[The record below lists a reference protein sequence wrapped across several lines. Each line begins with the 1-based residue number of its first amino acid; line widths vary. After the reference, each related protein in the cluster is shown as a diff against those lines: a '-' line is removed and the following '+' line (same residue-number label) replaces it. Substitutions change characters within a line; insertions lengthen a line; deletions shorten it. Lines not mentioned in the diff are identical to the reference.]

1 MRISFIGVL
10 AVIFAGFYAFFINP
24 GMADAETKIAL
35 IPFSLDAENPNQ
47 QIQTKIPSM
56 ISDSL
61 EQAGATV
68 LFSDTSMKVEKWDYN
83 QFRKFGIE
91 SGVDYIL
98 TGSIFQAGHGIS
110 IDTKLINVYEQNLQ
124 TFYYANAQNF
134 DDLFSAVSK
143 VAKEIIGE
151 IFQQKIIID
160 IEITGT
166 ERVEKDAIFRILDTQ
181 PGDIIKPENI
191 TKDLRKIYEMGYFDD
206 VIVTETDHEKGFK
219 IRFEVTEKP
228 SVRHIKFKNNRVYEE
243 KELSDIVD
251 TRTGSILNIHKLNSD
266 LGKLRLMYTEK
277 NYHNCEITYEIIPLE
292 HSQADI
298 VFTIAEGDK
307 VKVEKITF
315 EGNTYF
321 SDKRIKKKLET
332 SEKGFFSFF
341 TSSGDLNETEV
352 KNDVIRIESLYKN
365 NGFTDAKVSDPEI
378 NVDDE
383 MITIH
388 FKINEG
394 TQYTVKNVDMSG
406 DLIFPKNEILKEL
419 KLKKDAL
426 YNRENVRS
434 DVIIITDI
442 YLNKGF
448 ANVEVLPDVTKDE
461 NTKQMAISYT
471 IKKGAPV
478 YFDRVMISGNLKT
491 RDKIIRREIKVVE
504 QDLYSKENIQKS
516 YKNLTRL
523 DYFSEIK
530 IAPVK
535 TEDEN
540 KMDLSV
546 SVVEK
551 ETGVFSFGGG
561 YSSDEN
567 AFGLISVE
575 ERNMFGRGQ
584 SGKVSMELSS
594 GTFLFNIRF
603 YEPHINDTNVAG
615 SINLYKEDKEF
626 EYYDKKSLG
635 MTFSLGYKFFDYARI
650 GIQYELEDFNISDV
664 DSTNT
669 NMTPGDFLHSGI
681 RPFIRYDSRN
691 HIFLPTEGQK
701 HGFSIE
707 YGGEFLGGDIDFTK
721 YLVETGIYFPIFWKF
736 TGVLHAEAGYLD
748 DRTGGSIDIDY
759 ERFYLGG
766 INSIRGFDTY
776 DIDGKQDEESATI
789 GGEKYSQFNAELSWP
804 LSEKFKINGVMFYD
818 RGDVYR
824 TSEDIDLRDQFSSAG
839 FGVRWHSPFGP
850 LRIEHG
856 WVIDGKNV
864 KESGDG
870 QFEFSVGASF

>member
-1 MRISFIGVL
+1 MRISFIRLL
-10 AVIFAGFYAFFINP
+10 AVTFVGFFAFFINP
-24 GMADAETKIAL
+24 GMANAETKIAI
-35 IPFSLDAENPNQ
+35 IPFSLDAEYPNQ
-47 QIQTKIPSM
+47 QIQIKITSM

-61 EQAGATV
+61 EQEGAKV
-68 LFSDTSMKVEKWDYN
+68 LFSDTFRGVEKWDYN

-98 TGSIFQAGHGIS
+98 TGSIFQAGQGIS
-110 IDTKLINVYEQNLQ
+110 IDTKLINVYEQNNQ
-124 TFYYANAQNF
+124 SFYYTNAQNF
-134 DDLFSAVSK
+134 KDLFSAVSK
-143 VAKEIIGE
+143 VSKEIIGE
-151 IFQQKIIID
+151 IFQQKVIID
-160 IEITGT
+160 IEITGNK
-166 ERVEKDAIFRILDTQ
+166 RVEKDAIFRILDTR

-191 TKDLRKIYEMGYFDD
+191 TKDLRRIYEMGYFDD
-206 VIVTETDHEKGFK
+206 VIVTETSHEKGFK
-219 IRFEVTEKP
+219 IRFEVIEKP

-243 KELSDIVD
+243 KELSDTVD

-266 LGKLRLMYTEK
+266 LSRLRSMYAEK
-277 NYHNCEITYEIIPLE
+277 NYHNCEITYEIILLE

-315 EGNTYF
+315 EGNTHF
-321 SDKRIKKKLET
+321 SDKIIKKKLET
-332 SEKGFFSFF
+332 SERGFFSFF
-341 TSSGDLNETEV
+341 TSFGDLNETEV

-365 NGFTDAKVSDPEI
+365 NGFIDAKVSDPEI
-378 NVDDE
+378 NIGEE

-394 TQYTVKNVDMSG
+394 RQYTVKNIDMSG

-419 KLKKDAL
+419 KLKKEAL

-434 DVIIITDI
+434 DVIIITDM

-448 ANVEVLPDVTKDE
+448 ANVEVLPDVTKDDD
-461 NTKQMAISYT
+461 TKQMDISYT

-491 RDKIIRREIKVVE
+491 RDKIIRREIKIIE
-504 QDLYSKENIQKS
+504 QGLYSKENIQKS

-551 ETGVFSFGGG
+551 ETGIFSFGGG

-603 YEPHINDTNVAG
+603 YEPHINDANIAG

-626 EYYDKKSLG
+626 DYYDKKSLG
-635 MTFSLGYKFFDYARI
+635 MELGLGYKLFDYARI
-650 GIQYELEDFNISDV
+650 GIQYKLEDFNISDV
-664 DSTNT
+664 DSTNS
-669 NMTPGDFLHSGI
+669 NMTPGSFLHSGI

-701 HGFSIE
+701 HEFSIE
-707 YGGEFLGGDIDFTK
+707 YGGEFLGGEIDFTK
-721 YLVETGIYFPIFWKF
+721 YLVETGVYFPIFWKF
-736 TGVLHAEAGYLD
+736 TGALHAEAGYLD
-748 DRTGGSIDIDY
+748 DRTGGSIDLDY

-766 INSIRGFDTY
+766 MNSVRGFDRY
-776 DIDGKQDEESATI
+776 DIDGKQDGDSTTI
-789 GGEKYSQFNAELSWP
+789 GGEKYNQFNAELSWP
-804 LSEKFKINGVMFYD
+804 LSEKFKINGVIFYD

-824 TSEDIDLRDQFSSAG
+824 TNEDIDLGDQFSSAG
-839 FGVRWHSPFGP
+839 FGVRWHSPVGP